1 MRCGLVTTCSNGW
14 GRKVNSKA
22 SFWATA
28 IISVVTLCFGFYFS
42 NQSKVESDTGS
53 NAIAATE
60 EAQPIVGISVKEVDS
75 VGLTVHDMDAELK
88 FFTEVLPFK
97 KVSDEEVVGDDFEEL
112 FGVFG
117 CRARVV
123 RLQLGN
129 EFISLTQFLAP
140 RGRPIPVDSK
150 SNDGWFQHIAIVVSD
165 MEEAYA
171 HLRKHNVEHASTG
184 PQTLPDWN
192 PNAGGIKAFYFKDPE
207 GHVLEII
214 WFPDGKGN
222 PKWQDQ
228 EDLFLGIDHTA
239 IAVSDTEQAL
249 KFYRDFL
256 GMTVAGESE
265 NYGPEQERLNNVF
278 GARLRITGLKA
289 ETGPGIE
296 LLEYLAPS
304 NGLPY
309 PGSTDM
315 NDLWSWR
322 TRLVVNSADE
332 AMRAAKASNVD
343 FVSPGSVDIVD
354 DEIGIDRGVTLSG
367 PFGHRMILV
376 EEPAK

>member
-1 MRCGLVTTCSNGW
+1 MN
-14 GRKVNSKA
+14 RKVSFVA
-22 SFWATA
+22 SVIVAVMT
-28 IISVVTLCFGFYFS
+28 SYFGLSYFG
-42 NQSKVESDTGS
+42 NQPTENVVESKPAES
-53 NAIAATE
+53 AKNPQA
-60 EAQPIVGISVKEVDS
+60 IVGIKVKEVDS
-75 VGLTVHDMDAELK
+75 VGLTVHDMNAELK
-88 FFTEVLPFK
+88 FFTEILPFK
-97 KVSDEEVVGDDFEEL
+97 IVSDEEVLGDDFEEL
-112 FGVFG
+112 FSVFG

-123 RLQLGN
+123 RLQLGK
-129 EFISLTQFLAP
+129 ESISLTQFLAP
-140 RGRPIPVDSK
+140 RGRPIPIDSK

-165 MEEAYA
+165 MDEAYA

-222 PKWQDQ
+222 PKWQGQ
-228 EDLFLGIDHTA
+228 KNLFLGIDHTA

-289 ETGPGIE
+289 EAGPGIE

-304 NGLPY
+304 NGLQY
-309 PGSTDM
+309 PVSTKM

-322 TRLVVNSADE
+322 TRLVVDSADE
-332 AMRAAKASNVD
+332 SMRAAKASNVD
-343 FVSPGSVDIVD
+343 FISPGSVDIVD
-354 DEIGIDRGVTLSG
+354 DEIGIDRGVTVAG

-376 EEPAK
+376 EEAAR